1 MQTKI
6 KYANKKKNN
15 INWYKPEEEERNN
28 FGNPGI
34 EPKYSQRGETFWAE
48 EWPLGWMLKL

>member
-1 MQTKI
+1 MQKKRG
-6 KYANKKKNN
+6 KYN
-15 INWYKPEEEERNN
+15 INWYKPKEEEMNN

-48 EWPLGWMLKL
+48 EWPLGRMLKL